1 MAKQHRRADVSKA
14 MVRVEERLAELKRE
28 VRREWRPRVAPIR
41 RALKRARR
49 RFDLASATFALLKV
63 IAILALPFVVYVGS
77 SVSLYQHHVPTWL
90 AIVLGAVLTFCVVA
104 LYSVW
109 LSRQLVGRAR
119 AVATTKWVA
128 LPLVVCWTLYS
139 AFYLAQV
146 NAKSDEVR
154 SYYMA
159 VHPILRVA
167 LSTVILFDPDLV
179 ITDMG
184 RSPED
189 YARMGLPVNNRTFHY
204 QQADGW
210 VHAIDL
216 RTRGRGAIKNR
227 TVQLYFWLMGFD
239 TLRHVGT
246 ADHLHVQLALK
257 P

>member
-1 MAKQHRRADVSKA
+1 

-28 VRREWRPRVAPIR
+28 VQREWRPRVAPIR
-41 RALKRARR
+41 RALRRATRAPR

-77 SVSLYQHHVPTWL
+77 SVSLYQYHVPTWL
-90 AIVLGAVLTFCVVA
+90 AIVLGAVLTFGVVA

-119 AVATTKWVA
+119 AVATIKWVA

-139 AFYLAQV
+139 AFYLARV

-179 ITDMG
+179 ITDMR

-189 YARMGLPVNNRTFHY
+189 YARMGLPVNTRTFHY

-210 VHAIDL
+210 VHAVDL
-216 RTRGRGAIKNR
+216 RTLGRSEMKNR
-227 TVQLYFWLMGFD
+227 TVQLYFWVMGFS
-239 TLRHVGT
+239 TLRHSGT
-246 ADHLHVQLALK
+246 ADHLHVQLALR